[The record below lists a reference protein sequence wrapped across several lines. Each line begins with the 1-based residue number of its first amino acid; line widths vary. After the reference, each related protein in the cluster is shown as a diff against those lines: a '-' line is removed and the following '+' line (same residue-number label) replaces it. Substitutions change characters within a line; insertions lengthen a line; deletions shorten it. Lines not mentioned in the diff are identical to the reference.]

1 MLFLFGGLFLL
12 LPDADQLLVLAETGE
27 IVLVRATPER
37 REEMTRFEVLDAKTW
52 NHPVL
57 VGDRLYVRNGEEAVA
72 LEMPLG

>member
-1 MLFLFGGLFLL
+1 MLT
-12 LPDADQLLVLAETGE
+12 ETGDV
-27 IVLVRATPER
+27 VLVRATPER
-37 REEMTRFEVLDAKTW
+37 LEELTRVEVLDAKTW